1 MSDDVFFGTDGIR
14 DRYGSGRLSP
24 ENLPR
29 IGRALA
35 AFVRERVGPTAR
47 VFFGRDTRPSGPAL
61 LDGLAAGLAAGGL
74 PCEDGGVL
82 PTPAIACWTASGG
95 CDVGVALTA
104 SHHPAEDNGVKV
116 FLPGGRKTT
125 PEDEAALDALIR
137 AAAPTGR
144 RASPVA
150 RPDAL
155 EAYVAAALAFLSPG
169 GRLDGLT
176 LVVDCANGATTRTA
190 RRVLEALG
198 ARILTPVGSDA
209 AGAINDRCGTEH
221 RDAWLAAVV
230 EASADGGLAFDGDGD
245 RVLLADAKG
254 EVLDGDPLLH
264 LLARD
269 FHERG
274 RLVGDRVVA
283 TVMSNF
289 GLEQALG
296 AVGVTLER
304 APVGDRHVAAR
315 MRETGATLGGEQSG
329 HVVLEWGG
337 ALIGDGL
344 VAGVTALE
352 AARRRGLSL
361 EAARC
366 EVVKVPQ
373 VLRNVRVARKVPLAD
388 SPEFTA
394 AVSAEERRLR
404 GKGRVVVR
412 YSGTEPVLRIMVEA
426 TDADAVAG
434 AVARL
439 ESAAAASLR

>member
-35 AFVRERVGPTAR
+35 SFVRERVGPSAR
-47 VFFGRDTRPSGPAL
+47 LFFGRDTRPSGAAL
-61 LDGLAAGLAAGGL
+61 LKGVAEGLAAGGV

-82 PTPAIACWTASGG
+82 PTPAIAWWTASGG

-104 SHHPAEDNGVKV
+104 SHNPPEDNGVKV

-125 PEDEAALDALIR
+125 PEDESDLDARIR

-144 RASPVA
+144 PASPMA

-155 EAYVAAALAFLSPG
+155 DAYVAAALAYLSPG

-190 RRVLEALG
+190 RRVLESLG
-198 ARILTPVGSDA
+198 ARVLTPVGSDA
-209 AGAINDRCGTEH
+209 EGAINDRCGTEH
-221 RDAWLAAVV
+221 REAWLAAVGK
-230 EASADGGLAFDGDGD
+230 AKADGGLAFDGDGD
-245 RVLLADAKG
+245 RVLLADATG
-254 EVLDGDPLLH
+254 AVLDGDPLLH

-274 RLVGDRVVA
+274 LLTGDRVVA

-296 AVGVTLER
+296 AVGVVLDR
-304 APVGDRHVAAR
+304 VPVGDRHVAAR
-315 MRETGATLGGEQSG
+315 MRETGAALGGEQSG
-329 HVVLEWGG
+329 HVVLRWGD

-352 AARRRGLSL
+352 AAKRRGLSL
-361 EAARC
+361 EAARR

-373 VLRNVRVARKVPLAD
+373 VLKNVHVARKVPLSD
-388 SPEFTA
+388 SPEFSA
-394 AVSAEERRLR
+394 AVSDEQRRLV

-412 YSGTEPVLRIMVEA
+412 YSGTESVLRIMVEA
-426 TDADAVAG
+426 TDAAAVAG

-439 ESAAAASLR
+439 ETAAARSLR